1 MAGGRDVLTAIRKR
15 RVVRHFEDV
24 PVTRPQMLDVL
35 RAARWAPAAGNKR
48 VQRYVAVLDPTT
60 IRLIRTVT
68 PGMAGH
74 PKGLIVVCLDW
85 ERVAALGYGGAR
97 SIFYVDIGTATENML
112 LAAQAIGLGAGP
124 VTSFSKEAVSELL
137 GLPSHLTPELMVIL
151 GHPVP
156 RRAEHQSRPRT
167 PTRLG
172 DIVIWEHFPADRAND
187 RGH

>member
-1 MAGGRDVLTAIRKR
+1 MAGDRDVLTAIRQR
-15 RVVRHFEDV
+15 RAVRHFEDA
-24 PVTRPQMLDVL
+24 PVTRDQMLDVL
-35 RAARWAPAAGNKR
+35 KAARWAPAAGNKR

-85 ERVAALGYGGAR
+85 ERVAALGYGGSR

-124 VTSFSKEAVSELL
+124 VTSFSKEAVSVLL
-137 GLPSHLTPELMVIL
+137 RLPSRLTPELMVIL

-156 RRAEHQSRPRT
+156 RRTEHQSRPRT

-172 DIVIWEHFPADRAND
+172 DLVIWEHFSSDRAND
-187 RGH
+187 HGY